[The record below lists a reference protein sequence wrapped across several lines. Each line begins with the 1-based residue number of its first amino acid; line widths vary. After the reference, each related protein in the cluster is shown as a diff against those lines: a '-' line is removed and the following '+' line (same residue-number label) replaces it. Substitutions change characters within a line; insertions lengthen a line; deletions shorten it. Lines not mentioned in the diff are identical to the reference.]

1 MLFLNGIYIF
11 LMYFLV
17 KSFIEHVDE
26 RLAVKV
32 SDAAQSHQDLLQQKD
47 KINREKTKLEKQAMD
62 IFTLY
67 EMTKEITKKPN
78 EEAAFEVFK
87 GKLNE
92 SIKIEE
98 CRLLEVDSP
107 DYEKVQA
114 VKENFVFTL
123 RSKREKLGYLVFRG
137 LRDDEKDKAM
147 ILGHQFALAL
157 RRVKLYEEIE
167 ELAVTDSL
175 TGVHT
180 RRHFIE
186 RFEDELKRSVT
197 RKIDLSLLM
206 IDVDNF
212 KTFNDRY
219 GHLTGDQ
226 ILHGVGK
233 VIRDHIREIDIVG
246 RFGGEEFCVV
256 LPVTDRYGANFAA
269 ERIRSAVETTP
280 IKAYDTTVKV
290 TVSIGISTFP
300 ADGKT
305 AAEIIDKSDWALYRA
320 KKKGRNCI
328 CAFGVYE

>member
-1 MLFLNGIYIF
+1 
-11 LMYFLV
+11 
-17 KSFIEHVDE
+17 
-26 RLAVKV
+26 
-32 SDAAQSHQDLLQQKD
+32 
-47 KINREKTKLEKQAMD
+47 
-62 IFTLY
+62 
-67 EMTKEITKKPN
+67 
-78 EEAAFEVFK
+78 
-87 GKLNE
+87 
-92 SIKIEE
+92 
-98 CRLLEVDSP
+98 
-107 DYEKVQA
+107 
-114 VKENFVFTL
+114 
-123 RSKREKLGYLVFRG
+123 
-137 LRDDEKDKAM
+137 M

-180 RRHFIE
+180 RRYFIE
-186 RFEDELKRSVT
+186 RFEEELKRSIT

-206 IDVDNF
+206 IDVDYF
-212 KTFNDRY
+212 KTFNDKY

-233 VIRDHIREIDIVG
+233 VIKDHIREIDIVG

-269 ERIRSAVETTP
+269 ERIRSAVETTA
-280 IKAYDTTVKV
+280 IKAYDTTVRV
-290 TVSIGISTFP
+290 TVSIGIATFP

-305 AAEIIDKSDWALYRA
+305 SAEVIDKADWALYRA